1 MILPGGE
8 LSTWEYHVNKS
19 KVKGPLEGMVLAFFF
34 AACTDEAESARI
46 TAIAASA
53 AITLYFKAECM
64 GMLSL
69 WILGIFLRLTFVA
82 PLEMSHIVKRFI
94 ETFQLADKYPSVFLN
109 VKRRIIVF

>member
-1 MILPGGE
+1 
-8 LSTWEYHVNKS
+8 
-19 KVKGPLEGMVLAFFF
+19 
-34 AACTDEAESARI
+34 
-46 TAIAASA
+46 
-53 AITLYFKAECM
+53 M